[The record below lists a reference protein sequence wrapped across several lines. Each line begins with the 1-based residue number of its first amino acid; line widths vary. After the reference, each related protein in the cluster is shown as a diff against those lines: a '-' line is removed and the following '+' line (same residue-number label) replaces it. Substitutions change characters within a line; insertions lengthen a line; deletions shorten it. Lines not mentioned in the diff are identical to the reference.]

1 MPSVLLVL
9 IAAVTAGYLGGG
21 RLTRIPEAGVRLT
34 GLAALGCALQYAP
47 VGGLDPGV
55 YRAMLWLSFAL
66 LTVFLLVNLR
76 HRGFALLLA
85 GVLLN
90 LTVIALND
98 GMPIDAS
105 ALRVAGDG
113 GQVAELQAGVGGAKY
128 HLAGPG
134 DELIPLA
141 DVVVLPRPVGEVVSV
156 GDLLV
161 DAGLAWFLFA
171 AMGATRRRRPGA
183 VGGQAGEQ
191 MGERLVRSGGA

>member
-21 RLTRIPEAGVRLT
+21 RLTRIPEAGIRLT
-34 GLAALGCALQYAP
+34 GLAAIGCVLQFAP

-98 GMPIDAS
+98 GMPIDAG
-105 ALRVAGDG
+105 ALRMAGDS
-113 GQVAELQAGVGGAKY
+113 GQIAELQAGVGGAKY
-128 HLAGPG
+128 HLAGP
-134 DELIPLA
+134 
-141 DVVVLPRPVGEVVSV
+141 
-156 GDLLV
+156 
-161 DAGLAWFLFA
+161 
-171 AMGATRRRRPGA
+171 AT
-183 VGGQAGEQ
+183 
-191 MGERLVRSGGA
+191 S